1 MRQTLVFPRQVE
13 YQPAAFQRKRNS
25 FSHSVCL
32 TECDVKRAGR
42 FITQERK
49 SKMNNEKRT
58 WWKEAVVYQIYPRS
72 FADSNGD
79 GIGDLN
85 GITAHLDYL
94 KNLGIDVIWV
104 SPVYASPNH
113 DNGYDISDYRAI
125 MKEFGTMEDF
135 DRMLSEIHARG
146 MKLVMDLV
154 ANHSSDEH
162 AWFVESRKGKDN
174 PYRDYYIWQDGKNG
188 GPPNNWGSC
197 FSGSAWEKDE
207 ESGQYFLHLF
217 TKEQPDLNW
226 ANPKVREGVFNM
238 MRWWCDKGIDGWRMD
253 VIGMIGKENFDDGPV
268 APGALY
274 GDFSPSCMHTET
286 THRYLREMRK
296 EVLDKY
302 DLFTVGEAG
311 GTTESAI
318 RYANEDGSELDMIFS
333 FEHNDGL
340 NDGTE
345 LGKWSDHGAPLR
357 DVRTP
362 FNRWQTA
369 LQGKAWN
376 TVYLGNHDQPRQVS
390 RYGNDSELFRARRAK
405 MLATMIHMMRGTPY
419 VYQGEELGM
428 TNIYFTDVKQYDDVE
443 VHNAWRQWV
452 ESGKVDGQDML
463 RYFARIARDNAR
475 TPMQWNAEKNA
486 GFTTG
491 TPWLPVN
498 RNYLL
503 INAAD
508 EVADP
513 NSVYHYYRKLIAL
526 RHEHEVIVYGNFV
539 PLLEEDPCV
548 YAFRRELDGV
558 QLTVMLNW
566 TEHTVPCT
574 LAEECGGEELLSN
587 YPTHQQGKLQPYEA
601 RVLLNR
607 AH

>member
-1 MRQTLVFPRQVE
+1 
-13 YQPAAFQRKRNS
+13 
-25 FSHSVCL
+25 
-32 TECDVKRAGR
+32 
-42 FITQERK
+42 
-49 SKMNNEKRT
+49 MNQEKRT

-79 GIGDLN
+79 GIGDLK

-135 DRMLSEIHARG
+135 DEMLREIHARG

-162 AWFVESRKGKDN
+162 AWFIESRKGKDN

-188 GPPNNWGSC
+188 NPPNNWGSC
-197 FSGSAWEKDE
+197 FSGSAWEWDE
-207 ESGQYFLHLF
+207 ASGQYYLHLF

-226 ANPKVREGVFNM
+226 ANPKVREGVYDM
-238 MRWWCDKGIDGWRMD
+238 MRWWCDKGVDGWRMD
-253 VIGMIGKENFDDGPV
+253 VISMIGKENFDDGAV

-274 GDFSPSCMHTET
+274 GSFEKSCMHTET
-286 THRYLREMRK
+286 THRYLREMRR
-296 EVLDKY
+296 EVLDRY
-302 DLFTVGEAG
+302 DLLTVGEAG

-345 LGKWSDHGAPLR
+345 LGKWSDHGAPLA
-357 DVRTP
+357 DVRRP
-362 FNRWQTA
+362 MNRWQTA
-369 LQGKAWN
+369 LQGRAWN

-390 RYGNDSELFRARRAK
+390 RYGNDSELFRARSAK
-405 MLATMIHMMRGTPY
+405 MLATLIHMMRGTPY

-428 TNIYFTDVKQYDDVE
+428 TNIYFTDVSQYDDVE
-443 VHNAWRQWV
+443 VHNAWKQWV
-452 ESGKVDGQDML
+452 ETGRVDGQDML

-475 TPMQWNAEKNA
+475 TPMQWNTEKNA

-503 INAAD
+503 INAED
-508 EVADP
+508 EVRDP
-513 NSVYHYYRKLIAL
+513 DSVYHYYRKLIEL
-526 RHEHEVIVYGNFV
+526 RHSHDIIVYGSFI
-539 PLLEEDPCV
+539 PLLEEDPNV
-548 YAFRRELDGV
+548 YAYARELDGERLV
-558 QLTVMLNW
+558 VMLNW
-566 TEHTVPCT
+566 TDHKVPCT
-574 LAEECGGEELLSN
+574 LAEEEGGEELISN
-587 YPTHQQGKLQPYEA
+587 YPSHQAGILQPYEA
-601 RVLLNR
+601 RVLLR
-607 AH
+607 RKA

>member
-1 MRQTLVFPRQVE
+1 
-13 YQPAAFQRKRNS
+13 
-25 FSHSVCL
+25 
-32 TECDVKRAGR
+32 
-42 FITQERK
+42 
-49 SKMNNEKRT
+49 MNNEKRA

-94 KNLGIDVIWV
+94 KNLGVDVIWV
-104 SPVYASPNH
+104 SPIYASPNH

-125 MKEFGTMEDF
+125 MKEFGTMADF
-135 DRMLSEIHARG
+135 DRMLEGIHARG

-162 AWFVESRKGKDN
+162 AWFMESRKGKDN
-174 PYRDYYIWQDGKNG
+174 PYRDYYIWQDGKDG

-207 ESGQYFLHLF
+207 ASGQYYLHLF
-217 TKEQPDLNW
+217 TREQPDLNW
-226 ANPKVREGVFNM
+226 ANPKVREGIFDM
-238 MRWWCDKGIDGWRMD
+238 MCWWCDKGVDGWRMD
-253 VIGMIGKENFDDGPV
+253 VISMIGKENYDNGPV

-274 GDFSPSCMHTET
+274 GSFVPSCQHTET
-286 THRYLREMRK
+286 THRYLREMRQK
-296 EVLDKY
+296 VLNRY
-302 DLFTVGEAG
+302 DLLTVGEAG
-311 GTTESAI
+311 GTVESAI

-333 FEHNDGL
+333 FDHNDGL

-345 LGKWSDHGAPLR
+345 LGKWSDHGAPLK
-357 DVRTP
+357 DVRED
-362 FNRWQTA
+362 FNRWQTG

-390 RYGNDSELFRARRAK
+390 RYGNDSELFRARSAK

-428 TNIYFTDVKQYDDVE
+428 TNAYFTRLEQYQDVE
-443 VHNAWRQWV
+443 VHNAWHQWV
-452 ESGKVDGQDML
+452 ESGLVDGQDMM

-475 TPMQWNAEKNA
+475 TPMQWNTEKHA

-498 RNYLL
+498 GNYPM
-503 INAAD
+503 INAED
-508 EVADP
+508 QVNDP
-513 NSVYHYYRKLIAL
+513 DSVYHYYRQLIAL
-526 RHEHEVIVYGNFV
+526 RHTHDVIVYGEFV
-539 PLLEEDPCV
+539 PMLEDEPNV
-548 YAFRRELDGV
+548 YAYARVLDGDR
-558 QLTVMLNW
+558 LTVLLNW
-566 TEHTVPCT
+566 TDRTVACP
-574 LAEECGGEELLSN
+574 LPEDPLGEELISN
-587 YPTHQQGKLQPYEA
+587 YPTHQPGKLQPYEA
-601 RVLLNR
+601 RVFLKKEN
-607 AH
+607 

>member
-1 MRQTLVFPRQVE
+1 
-13 YQPAAFQRKRNS
+13 
-25 FSHSVCL
+25 
-32 TECDVKRAGR
+32 
-42 FITQERK
+42 
-49 SKMNNEKRT
+49 MNNEKRR
-58 WWKEAVVYQIYPRS
+58 WWKESVVYQIYPRS

-135 DRMLSEIHARG
+135 DRMLQEIHARG

-154 ANHSSDEH
+154 ANHSSNEH
-162 AWFVESRKGKDN
+162 AWFVESRKSKDN
-174 PYRDYYIWQDGKNG
+174 PYRDYYIWQDGKDG
-188 GPPNNWGSC
+188 HEPNNWGSC

-207 ESGQYFLHLF
+207 ASGQYYLHLF
-217 TKEQPDLNW
+217 TREQPDLNW
-226 ANPKVREGVFNM
+226 ANPAVRQGVFDM
-238 MRWWCDKGIDGWRMD
+238 MRWWCEKGVDGWRMD
-253 VIGMIGKENFDDGPV
+253 VIGMIGKENYNDGPV

-274 GDFSPSCMHTET
+274 GDFGPSCMHTET
-286 THRYLREMRK
+286 THRYLQEMRR
-296 EVLDKY
+296 EVLDHY
-302 DLFTVGEAG
+302 DLLTVGEAG

-345 LGKWSDHGAPLR
+345 LGKWSDHGAPLK
-357 DVRTP
+357 DVRKAM
-362 FNRWQTA
+362 NRWQLE

-390 RYGNDSELFRARRAK
+390 RYGNYSELFRARSAK
-405 MLATMIHMMRGTPY
+405 MLATLIHMMRGTPY

-428 TNIYFTDVKQYDDVE
+428 TNIYFTDVSQYDDVE

-452 ESGKVDGQDML
+452 ETGRVDGQDML

-475 TPMQWNAEKNA
+475 TPMQWNTEKNA

-503 INAAD
+503 INAED
-508 EVADP
+508 QEKDP
-513 NSVYHYYRKLIAL
+513 DSVYHYYRKLIAL
-526 RHEHEVIVYGNFV
+526 RHKYDIIVYGRFI
-539 PLLEEDPCV
+539 PLLEEDENV
-548 YAFRRELDGV
+548 YAFARELDG
-558 QLTVMLNW
+558 QRLTVLLNW
-566 TEHTVPCT
+566 TDRTVPCEM
-574 LAEECGGEELLSN
+574 AGESSGEELISN
-587 YPTHQQGKLQPYEA
+587 YPTHQSGKLQPYEA
-601 RVLLNR
+601 RVILNK
-607 AH
+607 

>member
-1 MRQTLVFPRQVE
+1 M
-13 YQPAAFQRKRNS
+13 S
-25 FSHSVCL
+25 
-32 TECDVKRAGR
+32 TEKKA
-42 FITQERK
+42 
-49 SKMNNEKRT
+49 

-94 KNLGIDVIWV
+94 KNLGVDVIWC
-104 SPVYASPNH
+104 SPFFASPNH

-135 DRMLSEIHARG
+135 DRMLTEIHARG

-162 AWFVESRKGKDN
+162 KWFVESRKGKDN
-174 PYRDYYIWQDGKNG
+174 PYRDYYIWRDGVNG

-197 FSGSAWEKDE
+197 FSGSAWEYDE
-207 ESGQYFLHLF
+207 ASGQYYLHLF

-226 ANPKVREGVFNM
+226 ANPKVRDGIFNM
-238 MRWWCDKGIDGWRMD
+238 MCWWCDKGVDGFRMD
-253 VIGMIGKENFDDGPV
+253 VIGMIGKESFEDGPV
-268 APGALY
+268 QPGALY
-274 GDFSPSCMHTET
+274 GDFAPFCMHTPT
-286 THRYLREMRK
+286 THAYLQEMRRR
-296 EVLDKY
+296 VLDKY
-302 DLFTVGEAG
+302 DLLTVGETSGNTDNALQ
-311 GTTESAI
+311 
-318 RYANEDGSELDMIFS
+318 YANNEGTELNMVFG

-345 LGKWSDHGAPLR
+345 LGKWSDHGAPLK
-357 DVRTP
+357 DVRAA
-362 FNRWQTA
+362 FNRWQTS

-390 RYGNDSELFRARRAK
+390 RYGNDSELFRARSAK

-428 TNIYFTDVKQYDDVE
+428 TNAYFTDVSQYDDVE

-475 TPMQWNAEKNA
+475 TPMQWNREKHA

-498 RNYLL
+498 GNYPW
-503 INAAD
+503 INAED
-508 EVADP
+508 EEKDP
-513 NSVYHYYRKLIAL
+513 DSVYNYYRKLIAL
-526 RHEHEVIVYGNFV
+526 RHTHDIIVYGSFE
-539 PLLEEDPCV
+539 PLMEDSDQV
-548 YAFRRELDGV
+548 YAFRRVLEG
-558 QLTVMLNW
+558 QELTVILNW
-566 TEHTVPCT
+566 TEKKVACD
-574 LAEECGGEELLSN
+574 LADRLAGEELISN
-587 YPTHQQGKLQPYEA
+587 YPTHQAGILQPYEA
-601 RVLLNR
+601 RVILSER
-607 AH
+607 K